1 MFQSK
6 KIINTLILILLISAF
21 LGLLN
26 LVLDEF
32 NNGNVCPKLLE
43 IPACYIIFGFVIL
56 AFFAHFTKNTKL
68 FFVAASVPFII
79 AVIASTMQFFGN
91 AECPKTGSGIPMCYL
106 SFLFFGAIISLNYS
120 SNHLKINR

>member
-6 KIINTLILILLISAF
+6 KIINILVLILMILVF

-26 LVLDEF
+26 LVVNEF
-32 NNGNVCPKLLE
+32 NHGNICPELLG

-56 AFFAHFTKNTKL
+56 AFFAHFTKNSKL
-68 FFVAASVPFII
+68 FYVAASIPFVI

-91 AECPKTGSGIPMCYL
+91 AECPKTDSGIPMCYL
-106 SFLFFGAIISLNYS
+106 SFLFFTAIISLKYY
-120 SNHLKINR
+120 SNHLKINN